1 MDMFMGKN
9 NRRMS
14 VVISRSFLVVD
25 FKILRNLIFIN
36 FEEEVRLSL
45 NITIHILCQSLSL
58 LTFELLLKVKS
69 INLLLDKL
77 SNASLDLFQVIM
89 ITLIDLRDLS
99 IDSLFLLR

>member
-1 MDMFMGKN
+1 
-9 NRRMS
+9 
-14 VVISRSFLVVD
+14 
-25 FKILRNLIFIN
+25 
-36 FEEEVRLSL
+36 
-45 NITIHILCQSLSL
+45 L

-77 SNASLDLFQVIM
+77 SNASLDLFQVIV

>member
-1 MDMFMGKN
+1 
-9 NRRMS
+9 
-14 VVISRSFLVVD
+14 
-25 FKILRNLIFIN
+25 
-36 FEEEVRLSL
+36 
-45 NITIHILCQSLSL
+45 L
-58 LTFELLLKVKS
+58 LTLELLLKVKS